1 MESAVSVELGSGF
14 DSKLK
19 GDSEL
24 RKILLMLFVLLFAFV
39 SVGSAAEAPITW
51 VTQSVFSLQLPLGQA
66 YLSWAKKVE
75 EMSGGRL
82 VIETHSDGEIVPPA
96 STYESVRD
104 GVLDAAMN
112 TPAWQKGLFP
122 AGDLFYTLPG
132 GVTGTLDLVTWAYT
146 DGLKLQQEMYGDTV
160 IVFPLGLTPAEVFWS
175 SKEVRSLEDLKGL
188 KMRTS
193 GLGMEL
199 LTRLGVSVVQ
209 LPGGEV
215 VPALRRGVIDSAEF
229 CFPSM
234 DEGLG
239 IHEVAKFMITPP
251 IHMGSNMF
259 QLFINPKK
267 WNELPEDLKA
277 IVKNAAQAATLEVYA
292 SQMREQ
298 ADSMKRLQEAG
309 VTFIKLSPEDQKKAR
324 EMSIEILEEKSKT
337 NEWFAKVWESQK
349 SLIKD
354 LGQFIYLTNWD
365 N

>member
-1 MESAVSVELGSGF
+1 M
-14 DSKLK
+14 
-19 GDSEL
+19 
-24 RKILLMLFVLLFAFV
+24 RKIMLIALVLITVLS
-39 SVGSAAEAPITW
+39 SVGIASAAPITW

-82 VIETHSDGEIVPPA
+82 LIETHSDGEIVPPA

-160 IVFPLGLTPAEVFWS
+160 VVFPLGLTPAEVFWS
-175 SKEVRSLEDLKGL
+175 SKEVRTLDDLKGL
-188 KMRTS
+188 KMRAS

-199 LTRLGVSVVQ
+199 LTKLGVSVVQ

-239 IHEVAKFMITPP
+239 IHEVAKYMITPP

-267 WNELPEDLKA
+267 WNELPDDLKA
-277 IVKNAAQAATLEVYA
+277 IVKNAAHAATLEVYA

-298 ADSMKRLQEAG
+298 AGAMERLQAAG
-309 VTFIKLSPEDQKKAR
+309 VTFIKLSPEDQKKVR

-337 NEWFAKVWESQK
+337 NEWFAKIWNSQK

-354 LGQFIYLTNWD
+354 LGNFISLTNWD